1 MNRCVFVEDA
11 PEIVVSAEHKDE
23 PKQPKVLMSPE
34 ADINEAETAEEEEAT
49 VEVRMISTIQLE

>member
-1 MNRCVFVEDA
+1 MNPGVFVDDA
-11 PEIVVSAEHKDE
+11 PELVAPAEHKDE

-49 VEVRMISTIQLE
+49 VEVRIK